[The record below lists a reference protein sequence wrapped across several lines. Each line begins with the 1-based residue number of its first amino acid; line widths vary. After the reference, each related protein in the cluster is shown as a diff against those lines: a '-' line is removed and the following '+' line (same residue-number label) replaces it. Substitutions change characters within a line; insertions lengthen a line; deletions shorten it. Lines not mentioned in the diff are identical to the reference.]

1 MPNCIQRL
9 LYNFS
14 TSSPLYFLYVLCLLI
29 KDAPVTIIVAYL
41 IMGILLIILFLISFW
56 YCKQK
61 LPNIG
66 IKVKACSPNNQNFIW
81 YVYTYIL
88 PLAGTL
94 PIPTEW
100 NSKLAELLGL
110 LPLLIFCFLKVNS
123 NNIVMIIL
131 GYKFYNVET
140 VDNVSGYLMIS
151 TKNIR
156 NTKQIRYVK
165 RFSEYLLIHTE
176 VK

>member
-1 MPNCIQRL
+1 MPNFIQRL

-14 TSSPLYFLYVLCLLI
+14 TSSPLYFLYVLFLWI
-29 KDAPVTIIVAYL
+29 KNAPLTIIFSYL
-41 IMGILLIILFLISFW
+41 ILGVVLSIFFLISFW

-66 IKVKACSPNNQNFIW
+66 IKVKSSSPNNQNFLW

-88 PLAGTL
+88 PLAGAL
-94 PIPTEW
+94 PTPIDL
-100 NSKLAELLGL
+100 NMKFAELLGL
-110 LPLLIFCFLKVNS
+110 LPLLICCFLRVNA
-123 NNIVMIIL
+123 NNTIL
-131 GYKFYNVET
+131 AIWGYKFFTVET

-151 TKNIR
+151 KKDIR
-156 NTKQIRYVK
+156 NSKQIRYVK
-165 RFSEYLLIHTE
+165 RFSEYLLIHAE